1 MAAADDRRFMRRAL
15 ELAAAGWGRVHPN
28 PMVGAVVVRD
38 GVVVGEGYHTAFGA
52 PHAEVE
58 ALRAAGGR
66 ARGATVYV
74 TLEPCAHHGKTP
86 PCTEA
91 LAKAGVARVVF
102 AAEDPGAEAGGG
114 GAWLRAAGVEVTA
127 GVERAAARRQNAAF
141 FHALERP
148 GCYVAL
154 KYGMSLDGRLSR
166 RGGERMTVTGPE
178 SHAEVHRLRA
188 GFDAI
193 MVGGETARV
202 DDPLL
207 TVRGGV
213 TPIRP
218 PARVVLDPG
227 ATLDPGSRLVRTAR
241 DAPVIVVMAAAG
253 QQAARRR
260 GALEDAGVH
269 VLETGSG
276 EGGLDLAGTL
286 ERLRAEGIQSVLCE
300 GGGRLGSAL
309 LAAGLVQRLY
319 LFMAPELYGGGVP
332 AFPSVGRRITGVT
345 VDVQRYGDDV
355 LLVVDLDEPEPDG
368 GTAEVEAAAGIG

>member
-1 MAAADDRRFMRRAL
+1 MVAADDRRFMRRAL
-15 ELAAAGWGRVHPN
+15 ELAVVGWGRVHPN

-38 GVVVGEGYHTAFGA
+38 GEVVGEGYHTAFGA

-58 ALRAAGGR
+58 ALRAAGVR

-102 AAEDPGAEAGGG
+102 AAEDPGVEAGGG

-154 KYGMSLDGRLSR
+154 KYGMSLDGRLSPR
-166 RGGERMTVTGPE
+166 AGERVTVTGPE

-193 MVGGETARV
+193 MVGGETVRV
-202 DDPLL
+202 DDPML
-207 TVRGGV
+207 TARGAV

-218 PARVVLDPG
+218 PARVVLDPD
-227 ATLDPGSRLVRTAR
+227 TMLDPGSRLVRTAR
-241 DAPVIVVMAAAG
+241 DAPVIVVAAAADE
-253 QQAARRR
+253 QATGRRR
-260 GALEDAGVH
+260 TLEDAGVR
-269 VLETGSG
+269 VLEAGRG
-276 EGGLDLAGTL
+276 EGGLDLAAAL
-286 ERLRAEGIQSVLCE
+286 ERLRGTGIHSVLCE

-309 LAAGLVQRLY
+309 LAAGLVRRLY
-319 LFMAPELYGGGVP
+319 LFVAPELYGGGVA
-332 AFPSVGRRITGVT
+332 AFASVGRRVTGVT

-355 LLVVDLDEPEPDG
+355 LLVVDLDEPERSG
-368 GTAEVEAAAGIG
+368 GAGRTEAAAGDG